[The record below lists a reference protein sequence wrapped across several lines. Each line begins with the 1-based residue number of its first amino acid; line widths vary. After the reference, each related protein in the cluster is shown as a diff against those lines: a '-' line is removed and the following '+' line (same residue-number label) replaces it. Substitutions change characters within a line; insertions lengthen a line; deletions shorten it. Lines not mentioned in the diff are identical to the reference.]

1 MNPKRK
7 LSQLEKVPHPQVS
20 KKSLCFNPLLK
31 SQIQFYQAKTTS
43 FLRPNTDLIINFDGI
58 FRLRSFRLIQG
69 FHALNLPVFDELEIL
84 VLLEELFERYKE
96 PSDSSNI
103 ENILQQKPQ
112 KISKKEVALLEAKD
126 YLLERNLTYKQIAE
140 FTGLKVTQIKSLQK
154 RLSTTGEILP
164 FKKKRPSKLNE
175 THRNFIIA
183 LLTEKNGCILTLA
196 EIKTQLLRHFPL
208 IENISLQTISNTLKK
223 EKFSFKKIS
232 PYINLRVN
240 DQYKIKQKKVSEK
253 LITILSQEYK
263 IIFVDETGIK
273 LNCHPSYGWGKKG
286 EKVSL
291 EVHKSK
297 KNFSIIAAIT
307 DQEVL
312 GCQILEKGGVKKE
325 DFLGFLCTVINQCFI
340 PEDFHEIIVFL
351 DNATS
356 HTTPYVTANLASQV
370 TFIFNAS
377 YTPMLNPIEEFFSKF
392 KSLIKKELI
401 ENSFQLIHA
410 VQKALTSFSR
420 SDFRGYIRHVLKNAE
435 VALQGENL
443 Y

>member
-1 MNPKRK
+1 VKFY
-7 LSQLEKVPHPQVS
+7 LS
-20 KKSLCFNPLLK
+20 
-31 SQIQFYQAKTTS
+31 
-43 FLRPNTDLIINFDGI
+43 
-58 FRLRSFRLIQG
+58 
-69 FHALNLPVFDELEIL
+69 
-84 VLLEELFERYKE
+84 
-96 PSDSSNI
+96 
-103 ENILQQKPQ
+103 
-112 KISKKEVALLEAKD
+112 
-126 YLLERNLTYKQIAE
+126 
-140 FTGLKVTQIKSLQK
+140 
-154 RLSTTGEILP
+154 
-164 FKKKRPSKLNE
+164 KKRPSKLNE

-312 GCQILEKGGVKKE
+312 GCQILEKGGVKKKIFS
-325 DFLGFLCTVINQCFI
+325 DSYALSSIN
-340 PEDFHEIIVFL
+340 VL
-351 DNATS
+351 
-356 HTTPYVTANLASQV
+356 SQK
-370 TFIFNAS
+370 IS
-377 YTPMLNPIEEFFSKF
+377 M
-392 KSLIKKELI
+392 KSLYFWIMLQVI
-401 ENSFQLIHA
+401 QLHM
-410 VQKALTSFSR
+410 
-420 SDFRGYIRHVLKNAE
+420 
-435 VALQGENL
+435 
-443 Y
+443 